1 MKIRQDYSYL
11 FSNIYNNNKNNNFM
25 YDFNLSDYASIK
37 NGSYKKILKAYYK
50 EMDFQKSSLTNQH
63 IVTDRNSSSTV
74 NKSDFSIDNTKKEEI
89 TGLQDVVNKL
99 KNSTNRLLNKGSTS
113 VFHHSDREALYKEV
127 SGFVSNFNAM
137 VEKGSNSSFD
147 TISRIS
153 KRMLDTVKDNETALS
168 EIGISLKGGSLAI
181 DKDTFMKA
189 DVGQVKS
196 LFNESNSFVDFV
208 SKRTQI
214 IEESVAN
221 VARRNKIDI
230 EAIKKEQQTTLDNSA
245 SSGSSNKIDN
255 PVDTERR
262 EEMTKLQ
269 KEAEVLENTA
279 NKLLARGSS
288 SLFKTEY
295 EKEDKEALYKV
306 VSDFVTSYN
315 LVYEKGKSID
325 SDSLANM
332 AERLYDTTRDFQ
344 DTLKEIGISV
354 NEKKLSIDKDTF
366 MNGDFGKAKK
376 LFNETNSYGYF
387 VSQRAE
393 MIEGVARSE
402 ANRNNLYTKEG
413 NYNNILSGTLYTG
426 NM

>member
-1 MKIRQDYSYL
+1 
-11 FSNIYNNNKNNNFM
+11 M

-37 NGSYKKILKAYYK
+37 NGTYKKVLKAYYK
-50 EMDFQKSSLTNQH
+50 EMDFQKSSSTNQH
-63 IVTDRNSSSTV
+63 VVTDRNSSSTV
-74 NKSDFSIDNTKKEEI
+74 NKPDFSIDNTKKEEI
-89 TGLQDVVNKL
+89 IGLQDFVNKL

-113 VFHHSDREALYKEV
+113 VFHNSDREALYKEV

-196 LFNESNSFVDFV
+196 LFNESNSFADFV

-315 LVYEKGKSID
+315 LVYEKGKSSD

-413 NYNNILSGTLYTG
+413 NYNNILSSTLYTG